1 MLNICNILTLTA
13 FRPFFIFDVVNRC
26 VTMIYGII
34 KNTGGTKMRNFR
46 AIWGLA
52 VMLLSV
58 SADAQLT
65 LDECQQMASDN
76 YPLLQKYDLV
86 RQTTE
91 YTIKNIQRG
100 YWPQLSLGGQVS
112 YQSEVTDLPDVFSH
126 LLSESSPNYKGMAKD
141 QYQIALDLN
150 QVIWDGG
157 HIKARRDLAASD
169 AEVQVA
175 QADVEMYAIRS
186 RVNELFFGILLLD
199 EKIRLNET
207 LQTLLLDNCR
217 MLETRKMH
225 GTAMESDVDVMRA
238 EYLEARQDLTALR
251 SMRKSYRQML
261 AIFIGKDTASVI
273 NLQKPAASLPQ
284 TFDNRRPE
292 LNLYAMQMQQTE
304 AQSRLLNVGLRPKL
318 SLFAQGVYGYPGYD
332 MFDSMFDHDL
342 KLNGIVGIRFSWNI
356 GRLYTFKTDKHKLEL
371 TRKQIET
378 AREIFLFNNN
388 LQSVREREAVNQ
400 YHQMMEEDSD
410 IIRLRTSVRQAAEA
424 KLQHGVI
431 GVNDLLQEIT
441 KENRARI
448 DHSLHEMEM
457 LKNIYELKHT
467 INQ

>member
-1 MLNICNILTLTA
+1 
-13 FRPFFIFDVVNRC
+13 
-26 VTMIYGII
+26 
-34 KNTGGTKMRNFR
+34 MRNFR
-46 AIWGLA
+46 AILGVA

-112 YQSEVTDLPDVFSH
+112 YQSEVTDLPDVLSH
-126 LLSESSPNYKGMAKD
+126 LLSESSLNYKGMAKD

-304 AQSRLLNVGLRPKL
+304 AQSHLLNVGLRPKL

-388 LQSVREREAVNQ
+388 LQSVRERETVNQ

>member
-1 MLNICNILTLTA
+1 
-13 FRPFFIFDVVNRC
+13 
-26 VTMIYGII
+26 
-34 KNTGGTKMRNFR
+34 MRNFR
-46 AIWGLA
+46 AILGVA

-112 YQSEVTDLPDVFSH
+112 YQSEVTDLPDVLSH

-175 QADVEMYAIRS
+175 LADVEMYAIRS

>member
-1 MLNICNILTLTA
+1 
-13 FRPFFIFDVVNRC
+13 
-26 VTMIYGII
+26 
-34 KNTGGTKMRNFR
+34 MRNFR

-112 YQSEVTDLPDVFSH
+112 YQSEVTYLPDVFSH

>member
-1 MLNICNILTLTA
+1 
-13 FRPFFIFDVVNRC
+13 
-26 VTMIYGII
+26 
-34 KNTGGTKMRNFR
+34 MRNFR
-46 AIWGLA
+46 AILGVA

-112 YQSEVTDLPDVFSH
+112 YQSEVTDLPDVLSH

-169 AEVQVA
+169 AEAQVA

>member
-1 MLNICNILTLTA
+1 
-13 FRPFFIFDVVNRC
+13 
-26 VTMIYGII
+26 
-34 KNTGGTKMRNFR
+34 MRNFR
-46 AIWGLA
+46 AILGVA

-112 YQSEVTDLPDVFSH
+112 YQSEVTDLPDVLSH

-251 SMRKSYRQML
+251 STRKSYRQML

>member
-1 MLNICNILTLTA
+1 MG
-13 FRPFFIFDVVNRC
+13 V
-26 VTMIYGII
+26 
-34 KNTGGTKMRNFR
+34 
-46 AIWGLA
+46 A

-112 YQSEVTDLPDVFSH
+112 YQSEVTDLPDVLSH

-175 QADVEMYAIRS
+175 QADVEMYAIRN

-410 IIRLRTSVRQAAEA
+410 IIRLRTSVRQATEA

>member
-1 MLNICNILTLTA
+1 
-13 FRPFFIFDVVNRC
+13 
-26 VTMIYGII
+26 
-34 KNTGGTKMRNFR
+34 MRNFR
-46 AIWGLA
+46 AILGVA

-112 YQSEVTDLPDVFSH
+112 YQSEVTDLPDVLSH

-304 AQSRLLNVGLRPKL
+304 AQSHLLNVGFRPKL

-388 LQSVREREAVNQ
+388 LQSVRERETVNQ

>member
-1 MLNICNILTLTA
+1 
-13 FRPFFIFDVVNRC
+13 
-26 VTMIYGII
+26 
-34 KNTGGTKMRNFR
+34 MRNFR

-86 RQTTE
+86 RQATE

>member
-1 MLNICNILTLTA
+1 
-13 FRPFFIFDVVNRC
+13 
-26 VTMIYGII
+26 
-34 KNTGGTKMRNFR
+34 MRKFR

-112 YQSEVTDLPDVFSH
+112 YQSEVTDLPDVLSH

-318 SLFAQGVYGYPGYD
+318 SLFAQGVYGCPGYD

>member
-1 MLNICNILTLTA
+1 
-13 FRPFFIFDVVNRC
+13 
-26 VTMIYGII
+26 
-34 KNTGGTKMRNFR
+34 MRKFR

-112 YQSEVTDLPDVFSH
+112 YQSEVTYLPDVFSH

>member
-1 MLNICNILTLTA
+1 
-13 FRPFFIFDVVNRC
+13 
-26 VTMIYGII
+26 
-34 KNTGGTKMRNFR
+34 MRNFR

-112 YQSEVTDLPDVFSH
+112 YQSEVTDLPDVLSH

-157 HIKARRDLAASD
+157 HIKARRDLVASD

>member
-1 MLNICNILTLTA
+1 
-13 FRPFFIFDVVNRC
+13 
-26 VTMIYGII
+26 
-34 KNTGGTKMRNFR
+34 MRNFR
-46 AIWGLA
+46 AIFGVA

-112 YQSEVTDLPDVFSH
+112 YQSEVTDLPDVLSH

-410 IIRLRTSVRQAAEA
+410 IIRLRTALRQAAEA

>member
-1 MLNICNILTLTA
+1 
-13 FRPFFIFDVVNRC
+13 
-26 VTMIYGII
+26 
-34 KNTGGTKMRNFR
+34 MRKFR

>member
-1 MLNICNILTLTA
+1 
-13 FRPFFIFDVVNRC
+13 
-26 VTMIYGII
+26 
-34 KNTGGTKMRNFR
+34 MRNFR

-86 RQTTE
+86 RQATE

-112 YQSEVTDLPDVFSH
+112 YQSEVTDLPDVLSH

-175 QADVEMYAIRS
+175 LADVEMYAIRS

-378 AREIFLFNNN
+378 AVRFFFLTIICN
-388 LQSVREREAVNQ
+388 QSGKEKLLTN
-400 YHQMMEEDSD
+400 
-410 IIRLRTSVRQAAEA
+410 IIR
-424 KLQHGVI
+424 
-431 GVNDLLQEIT
+431 
-441 KENRARI
+441 
-448 DHSLHEMEM
+448 
-457 LKNIYELKHT
+457 
-467 INQ
+467 

>member
-1 MLNICNILTLTA
+1 
-13 FRPFFIFDVVNRC
+13 
-26 VTMIYGII
+26 
-34 KNTGGTKMRNFR
+34 MRNFR
-46 AIWGLA
+46 AILGVA

-112 YQSEVTDLPDVFSH
+112 YQSEVTDLPDVLSH

-225 GTAMESDVDVMRA
+225 GTAVESDVDVMRA

-304 AQSRLLNVGLRPKL
+304 AQSHLLNVGLRPKL

>member
-1 MLNICNILTLTA
+1 
-13 FRPFFIFDVVNRC
+13 
-26 VTMIYGII
+26 
-34 KNTGGTKMRNFR
+34 MRNFR
-46 AIWGLA
+46 AILGVA

-112 YQSEVTDLPDVFSH
+112 YQSEVTDLPDVLSH

-388 LQSVREREAVNQ
+388 LQSVRERETVNQ

>member
-1 MLNICNILTLTA
+1 
-13 FRPFFIFDVVNRC
+13 
-26 VTMIYGII
+26 
-34 KNTGGTKMRNFR
+34 MRNFR
-46 AIWGLA
+46 AILGVA

-91 YTIKNIQRG
+91 DTIKNIQRG

-112 YQSEVTDLPDVFSH
+112 YQSEVTDLPDVLSH

-304 AQSRLLNVGLRPKL
+304 AQSHLLNVGLRPKL

-388 LQSVREREAVNQ
+388 LQSVRERETVNQ

>member
-1 MLNICNILTLTA
+1 
-13 FRPFFIFDVVNRC
+13 
-26 VTMIYGII
+26 
-34 KNTGGTKMRNFR
+34 MRNFR

-112 YQSEVTDLPDVFSH
+112 YQSEVTDLPDVLSH

-318 SLFAQGVYGYPGYD
+318 SLFVQGVYGYPGYD

>member
-1 MLNICNILTLTA
+1 
-13 FRPFFIFDVVNRC
+13 
-26 VTMIYGII
+26 
-34 KNTGGTKMRNFR
+34 MRNFR

-112 YQSEVTDLPDVFSH
+112 YQSEVTDLPDVLSH

-141 QYQIALDLN
+141 QHQIALDLN

-175 QADVEMYAIRS
+175 QADVEMYAVRS

>member
-1 MLNICNILTLTA
+1 
-13 FRPFFIFDVVNRC
+13 
-26 VTMIYGII
+26 
-34 KNTGGTKMRNFR
+34 MRNFR
-46 AIWGLA
+46 AILGVA

-86 RQTTE
+86 RQATE

-112 YQSEVTDLPDVFSH
+112 YQSEVTDLPDVLSH

-238 EYLEARQDLTALR
+238 EYLEARQNLTALR

>member
-1 MLNICNILTLTA
+1 
-13 FRPFFIFDVVNRC
+13 
-26 VTMIYGII
+26 
-34 KNTGGTKMRNFR
+34 MRNFR
-46 AIWGLA
+46 AILGVA

-112 YQSEVTDLPDVFSH
+112 YQSEVTDLPDVLSH
-126 LLSESSPNYKGMAKD
+126 LLSESSLNYKGMAKD

-318 SLFAQGVYGYPGYD
+318 SLFSQGVYGYPGYD

-388 LQSVREREAVNQ
+388 LQSVRERETVNQ

>member
-1 MLNICNILTLTA
+1 
-13 FRPFFIFDVVNRC
+13 
-26 VTMIYGII
+26 
-34 KNTGGTKMRNFR
+34 MRNFR
-46 AIWGLA
+46 AILGVA

-112 YQSEVTDLPDVFSH
+112 YQSEVTDLPDVLSH
-126 LLSESSPNYKGMAKD
+126 LLSESSLNYKGMAKD

-388 LQSVREREAVNQ
+388 LQSVRERETVNQ

>member
-1 MLNICNILTLTA
+1 M
-13 FRPFFIFDVVNRC
+13 
-26 VTMIYGII
+26 G
-34 KNTGGTKMRNFR
+34 NFR

-112 YQSEVTDLPDVFSH
+112 YQSEVTDLPDVLSH

-318 SLFAQGVYGYPGYD
+318 SLFVQGVYGYPGYD

>member
-1 MLNICNILTLTA
+1 
-13 FRPFFIFDVVNRC
+13 
-26 VTMIYGII
+26 
-34 KNTGGTKMRNFR
+34 MRNFR
-46 AIWGLA
+46 AILGVA

-112 YQSEVTDLPDVFSH
+112 YQSEVTDLPDVLSH
-126 LLSESSPNYKGMAKD
+126 LLSESSPNNKGMAKD

-238 EYLEARQDLTALR
+238 EYLEARQNLTALR

>member
-1 MLNICNILTLTA
+1 
-13 FRPFFIFDVVNRC
+13 
-26 VTMIYGII
+26 
-34 KNTGGTKMRNFR
+34 MRNFR
-46 AIWGLA
+46 AILGVA

-112 YQSEVTDLPDVFSH
+112 YQSEVTDLPDVLSH

-150 QVIWDGG
+150 LVIWDGG

-410 IIRLRTSVRQAAEA
+410 IIRLRTSVRQATEA

>member
-1 MLNICNILTLTA
+1 
-13 FRPFFIFDVVNRC
+13 
-26 VTMIYGII
+26 
-34 KNTGGTKMRNFR
+34 MRNFR
-46 AIWGLA
+46 AVLGVA

-112 YQSEVTDLPDVFSH
+112 YQSEVTDLPDVLSH

-304 AQSRLLNVGLRPKL
+304 AQSHLLNVGLRPKL

-388 LQSVREREAVNQ
+388 LQSVRERETVNQ

>member
-1 MLNICNILTLTA
+1 
-13 FRPFFIFDVVNRC
+13 
-26 VTMIYGII
+26 
-34 KNTGGTKMRNFR
+34 MRNFR
-46 AIWGLA
+46 AIFGVA

-112 YQSEVTDLPDVFSH
+112 YQSEVTDLPDVLSH

>member
-1 MLNICNILTLTA
+1 
-13 FRPFFIFDVVNRC
+13 
-26 VTMIYGII
+26 
-34 KNTGGTKMRNFR
+34 MRNFR
-46 AIWGLA
+46 AIFGVA

-112 YQSEVTDLPDVFSH
+112 YQSEVTDLPDVLSH

-304 AQSRLLNVGLRPKL
+304 AQSHLLNVGLRPKL

-388 LQSVREREAVNQ
+388 LQSVRERETVNQ

>member
-1 MLNICNILTLTA
+1 
-13 FRPFFIFDVVNRC
+13 
-26 VTMIYGII
+26 
-34 KNTGGTKMRNFR
+34 MRKFR

-304 AQSRLLNVGLRPKL
+304 AQSRLLNVSLRPKL

>member
-1 MLNICNILTLTA
+1 
-13 FRPFFIFDVVNRC
+13 
-26 VTMIYGII
+26 
-34 KNTGGTKMRNFR
+34 MRNFR

-112 YQSEVTDLPDVFSH
+112 YQSEVTDLPDVLCH

-388 LQSVREREAVNQ
+388 LQSVRERETVNQ

>member
-1 MLNICNILTLTA
+1 
-13 FRPFFIFDVVNRC
+13 
-26 VTMIYGII
+26 
-34 KNTGGTKMRNFR
+34 MRNFR
-46 AIWGLA
+46 AILGVA

-112 YQSEVTDLPDVFSH
+112 YQSEVTDLPDVLSH

-251 SMRKSYRQML
+251 SMRESYRQML

-388 LQSVREREAVNQ
+388 LQSVRERETVNQ

>member
-1 MLNICNILTLTA
+1 
-13 FRPFFIFDVVNRC
+13 
-26 VTMIYGII
+26 
-34 KNTGGTKMRNFR
+34 MRKFR
-46 AIWGLA
+46 AIWELA

>member
-1 MLNICNILTLTA
+1 
-13 FRPFFIFDVVNRC
+13 
-26 VTMIYGII
+26 
-34 KNTGGTKMRNFR
+34 MRNFR

-112 YQSEVTDLPDVFSH
+112 YQSEVTDLPDVLSH

-356 GRLYTFKTDKHKLEL
+356 GQLYTFKTDKHKLEL

-441 KENRARI
+441 KENRALI

>member
-1 MLNICNILTLTA
+1 MLDRQQSIL
-13 FRPFFIFDVVNRC
+13 
-26 VTMIYGII
+26 
-34 KNTGGTKMRNFR
+34 
-46 AIWGLA
+46 
-52 VMLLSV
+52 
-58 SADAQLT
+58 
-65 LDECQQMASDN
+65 
-76 YPLLQKYDLV
+76 
-86 RQTTE
+86 
-91 YTIKNIQRG
+91 KNIQRG

-318 SLFAQGVYGYPGYD
+318 SLFAHGVYGYPGYD
-332 MFDSMFDHDL
+332 MFYSMFDHDL

>member
-1 MLNICNILTLTA
+1 
-13 FRPFFIFDVVNRC
+13 
-26 VTMIYGII
+26 
-34 KNTGGTKMRNFR
+34 MRKFR

-126 LLSESSPNYKGMAKD
+126 LLSEGSPNYKGMAKD

>member
-1 MLNICNILTLTA
+1 
-13 FRPFFIFDVVNRC
+13 
-26 VTMIYGII
+26 
-34 KNTGGTKMRNFR
+34 MRNFR

-141 QYQIALDLN
+141 QYQIVLDLN

-342 KLNGIVGIRFSWNI
+342 KLNGVVGIRFSWNI

>member
-1 MLNICNILTLTA
+1 
-13 FRPFFIFDVVNRC
+13 
-26 VTMIYGII
+26 
-34 KNTGGTKMRNFR
+34 MRNFR

>member
-1 MLNICNILTLTA
+1 
-13 FRPFFIFDVVNRC
+13 
-26 VTMIYGII
+26 
-34 KNTGGTKMRNFR
+34 MRNFR

-86 RQTTE
+86 RQATE

-112 YQSEVTDLPDVFSH
+112 YQSEVTDLPDVLSH

-175 QADVEMYAIRS
+175 LADVEMYAIRS

>member
-1 MLNICNILTLTA
+1 
-13 FRPFFIFDVVNRC
+13 
-26 VTMIYGII
+26 
-34 KNTGGTKMRNFR
+34 MRNFR
-46 AIWGLA
+46 AILGVA

-65 LDECQQMASDN
+65 LDKCQQMASDN

-112 YQSEVTDLPDVFSH
+112 YQSEVTDLPDVLSH

>member
-1 MLNICNILTLTA
+1 
-13 FRPFFIFDVVNRC
+13 
-26 VTMIYGII
+26 
-34 KNTGGTKMRNFR
+34 MRNFR

-112 YQSEVTDLPDVFSH
+112 YQSEVTDLPDVLSH

-238 EYLEARQDLTALR
+238 EYLEARQNLTALR

-356 GRLYTFKTDKHKLEL
+356 GQLYTFKTDKHKLEL